1 MPNGNGKQKKR
12 KRDMQAASRT
22 LSYFLT
28 TRHGKPTTVQQAAK
42 ALRMPAS
49 RVTNLASKFH
59 NEGKVM
65 RLSRGVYASL
75 PSGTAPAADTN
86 QQLLDSLLK
95 EREHLDAQIEQVRGV
110 IDLQRKRS
118 GK

>member
-1 MPNGNGKQKKR
+1 MSKK
-12 KRDMQAASRT
+12 KRDMQASART

-42 ALRMPAS
+42 ALRIPAD
-49 RVTNLASKFH
+49 RVSTMASNFH
-59 NEGKVM
+59 RDGKIM

-75 PSGTAPAADTN
+75 PTPAQAAAAQDGD
-86 QQLLDSLLK
+86 QELLDMLLK
-95 EREHLDAQIEQVRGV
+95 EREHLDAQIEKVRAV
-110 IDLQRKRS
+110 IELKQQRKAG